1 MYCLNVL
8 RQCGINWNTSQYE
21 LYPPDENDLPI
32 NEQIQLVSQIFNGTM
47 RDTINIESAQDWS
60 ISETMRWTGI
70 EGGKEVV
77 FYSEPYASFWQRL
90 KVNMMRIL
98 PIDSML

>member
-32 NEQIQLVSQIFNGTM
+32 NEQIQLVTQIFNGTM
-47 RDTINIESAQDWS
+47 RDTINIESAQDGS
-60 ISETMRWTGI
+60 ISETTGNKFSYQANF
-70 EGGKEVV
+70 KELG
-77 FYSEPYASFWQRL
+77 SEIA
-90 KVNMMRIL
+90 V
-98 PIDSML
+98 D